1 MAVVGELAVDTIASF
16 PFEIIGEV
24 LGFGLGFG
32 ATFGIIPP
40 PPPPPPPPLHLYLHR
55 YKDLWREHRVVEV
68 EVEVDD
74 VDIHNGI
81 TVKHFE
87 KEL

>member
-1 MAVVGELAVDTIASF
+1 MAVVGEAAVDTIASF

-40 PPPPPPPPLHLYLHR
+40 PPPKVNFDIDPVGSNAGALL
-55 YKDLWREHRVVEV
+55 ERVE
-68 EVEVDD
+68 EDAT
-74 VDIHNGI
+74 I
-81 TVKHFE
+81 
-87 KEL
+87 LA

>member
-32 ATFGIIPP
+32 ATFGVIPP
-40 PPPPPPPPLHLYLHR
+40 PPPPPPKVNFDIDPVGSNAGALL
-55 YKDLWREHRVVEV
+55 ES
-68 EVEVDD
+68 VDEEAT
-74 VDIHNGI
+74 I
-81 TVKHFE
+81 
-87 KEL
+87 LA

>member
-24 LGFGLGFG
+24 LGFGLGFS

-40 PPPPPPPPLHLYLHR
+40 PPLPPPKVNFDIDPVGSNAGALL
-55 YKDLWREHRVVEV
+55 ESVE
-68 EVEVDD
+68 EDAT
-74 VDIHNGI
+74 I
-81 TVKHFE
+81 
-87 KEL
+87 LA